1 MNTTPNI
8 PTQNVDPKQRARF
21 INTGGPTQADSNA
34 SAINPWFAL
43 GAWAGGG
50 VLEGINRIKSVDEHL
65 ADAGTSEQNI
75 NGISYTQQNSVD
87 AGQIMSDYD
96 ETTGKDFLTNPFRG
110 IASIFGRSKAK
121 REAENAARY
130 ANIQQI
136 AARDNAYAQYLRLD
150 GAKKYG
156 NMQD

>member
-1 MNTTPNI
+1 
-8 PTQNVDPKQRARF
+8 
-21 INTGGPTQADSNA
+21 
-34 SAINPWFAL
+34 
-43 GAWAGGG
+43 
-50 VLEGINRIKSVDEHL
+50 
-65 ADAGTSEQNI
+65 
-75 NGISYTQQNSVD
+75 
-87 AGQIMSDYD
+87 MSDYD